1 MTLGQVMSL
10 LKVGFGYGGLVF
22 VRLRSRES
30 DEKRK
35 RRDQREPVRDTSFY
49 TFLDLPGR
57 RPSDIRG
64 PRRIRHGESIR
75 RDSLNPA

>member
-49 TFLDLPGR
+49 TFSGPP
-57 RPSDIRG
+57 RPTTFRYQGAEEDKTW
-64 PRRIRHGESIR
+64 
-75 RDSLNPA
+75 